1 MQNRRANGSNRCKGS
16 REFLPPFESTSKVEK
31 RRMKE
36 NMHEKKQKSKGKH
49 SWWGDE
55 DEDD

>member
-1 MQNRRANGSNRCKGS
+1 MQNRMANGSRCKGS
-16 REFLPPFESTSKVEK
+16 VEFLPPFEPPSKAEK

-36 NMHEKKQKSKGKH
+36 NMHEKKQKSKGKR
-49 SWWGDE
+49 SRWE